1 MCALLG
7 KNNKDII
14 QLLLDNGADVN
25 AIDND
30 GDMPLMFAL
39 LGKNDKDI
47 IQLLL
52 DNGARAKLL

>member
-1 MCALLG
+1 
-7 KNNKDII
+7 
-14 QLLLDNGADVN
+14 VN

-52 DNGARAKLL
+52 DNGARAKLLYKK